1 MAKLITWQTQ
11 GHLRLWR
18 PLGRHANFA
27 VAILTQ
33 LLSPAETNEHCAPRF
48 NRIYSGYSA
57 PGRTTRMKWSVNVA
71 CTLGISY
78 FGM

>member
-1 MAKLITWQTQ
+1 MTWQTQ
-11 GHLRLWR
+11 GHLQLWC
-18 PLGRHANFA
+18 PLGRHTNFA

-33 LLSPAETNEHCAPRF
+33 LLSPEDANEQSVAKF
-48 NRIYSGYSA
+48 KKIYSGNAA
-57 PGRTTRMKWSVNVA
+57 PERTTRMKWSVNVA